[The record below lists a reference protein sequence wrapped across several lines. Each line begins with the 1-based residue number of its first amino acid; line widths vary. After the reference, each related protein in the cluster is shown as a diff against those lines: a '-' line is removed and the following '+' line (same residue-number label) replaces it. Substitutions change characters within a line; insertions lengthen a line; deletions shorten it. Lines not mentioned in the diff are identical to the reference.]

1 MSDGRSKASAN
12 MKRKHE
18 KEEKKHQDRLKKR
31 RATLVSLDQN
41 LKDKKWVAAEDCKV
55 FSLQAGERAV
65 WSEQVTVRTADGTEQ
80 LTVTP
85 LSEQLTVKH
94 KCVATFCRTAPE
106 KMKLWQV
113 STLEPFE
120 KESWQDAVVQRGL
133 LMEDVGWLGAVLF
146 GGYLVDKAYV
156 KKSKPLLAKELVLE
170 PLWKLR
176 GSAIRRKQEVWFD
189 LKTVDPESRIMKAHI
204 AVTATPQ

>member
-1 MSDGRSKASAN
+1 MSDGRSKASAR

-18 KEEKKHQDRLKKR
+18 KEEKKHQDRLKER
-31 RATLVSLDQN
+31 RATLVSLEQN

-55 FSLQAGERAV
+55 FSPQAGERTV
-65 WSEQVTVRTADGTEQ
+65 WSDEAG
-80 LTVTP
+80 TP
-85 LSEQLTVKH
+85 LSEQLTVKY
-94 KCVATFCRTAPE
+94 KCVGTFCRTAPE

-120 KESWQDAVVQRGL
+120 KESWRDAVVQRGL
-133 LMEDVGWLGAVLF
+133 LMEDVGLLSAVLF

-156 KKSKPLLAKELVLE
+156 EKSKPLLAKELVLE

-176 GSAIRRKQEVWFD
+176 GSAVCRKQEVWFD
-189 LKTVDPESRIMKAHI
+189 FRTVDPESQIMKAHI
-204 AVTATPQ
+204 AVTATPPVG